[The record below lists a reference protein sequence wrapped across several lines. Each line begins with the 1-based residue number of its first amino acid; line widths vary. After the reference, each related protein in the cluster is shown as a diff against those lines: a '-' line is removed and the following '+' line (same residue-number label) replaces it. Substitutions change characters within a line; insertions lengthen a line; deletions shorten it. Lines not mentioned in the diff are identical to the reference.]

1 MNTNTRRWRSHVLVL
16 LVAPCVLLAELVVL
30 PFSLVRLGV
39 RGHAAGC
46 PRREGDGCSCFLS
59 SWRAVGRGVR
69 SGWREAFGS

>member
-1 MNTNTRRWRSHVLVL
+1 MNTNSRRWRSHVLVV

-30 PFSLVRLGV
+30 PFVLVRLAV

-46 PRREGDGCSCFLS
+46 PRREGRGCSCFLS

-69 SGWREAFGS
+69 QGWREAFGS